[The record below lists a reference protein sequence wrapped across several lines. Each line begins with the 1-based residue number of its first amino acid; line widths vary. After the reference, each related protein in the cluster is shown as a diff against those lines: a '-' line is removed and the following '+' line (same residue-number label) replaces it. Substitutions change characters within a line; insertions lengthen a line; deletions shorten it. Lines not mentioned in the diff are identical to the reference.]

1 MNLGTDSGSFPRAVR
16 YPVSAR
22 LTWCTWGCAV
32 EPNLSGSRIAVVDDD
47 LANLRLV
54 EQVLRP
60 AFPELLLVAE
70 PRRAMEELIS
80 FAPDV
85 VVLDLHMPV
94 IDGFDLLASIR
105 SLSGDE
111 FLPILVLTADATS
124 AAKRRALALG
134 ATDFLTKPVDVIEL
148 ALRVSNL
155 ARTRLLY
162 RATVDES
169 ARLELAVEERTR
181 DLTHTNERLSDL
193 LASRDAFLASIS
205 HELRTPLSVVV
216 GLAAE
221 LRDGAFDPD
230 ESAELVGMIA
240 DQSIEMANIIEDLLV
255 AARADY
261 GSLSLAVET
270 VDVAAA
276 VMSVLRPLTA
286 TERERIAVAVP
297 PTLTVAAD
305 PVRLRQILRNLVTNA
320 LRYGGSHITV
330 SASADPTATMV
341 SVSDDGD
348 GLDEAQSELV
358 FSAYHSAHSSNPAS
372 IGLGLT
378 VCRKLARLMGGDV
391 SYHRRDGKSVFALH
405 LPADARAGVPEHAGP

>member
-1 MNLGTDSGSFPRAVR
+1 M
-16 YPVSAR
+16 
-22 LTWCTWGCAV
+22 

-54 EQVLRP
+54 DQVLRP
-60 AFPELLLVAE
+60 AFPELLLVSE

-80 FAPDV
+80 FVPDV
-85 VVLDLHMPV
+85 VLLDLHMPV

-105 SLSGDE
+105 SLSGDD
-111 FLPILVLTADATS
+111 FLPVLVLTADVTS

-162 RATVDES
+162 RATLDES

-181 DLTHTNERLSDL
+181 DLAATNERLAGL

-261 GSLSLAVET
+261 GSLSLGVET
-270 VDVAAA
+270 VDVAGA
-276 VMSVLRPLTA
+276 VASVLRPLA
-286 TERERIAVAVP
+286 AEERKRIAVAVP
-297 PTLTVAAD
+297 SSLAVAAD

-320 LRYGGSHITV
+320 LRYGGSHVTV
-330 SASADPTATMV
+330 SAWREGTTTAV

-348 GLDEAQSELV
+348 GLDEAESELV
-358 FSAYHSAHSSNPAS
+358 FSPYHSAHSSNPAS

-391 SYHRRDGKSVFALH
+391 TYRRRDGKSVFVLH
-405 LPADARAGVPEHAGP
+405 LPAADRVGVPERADP